1 METYFLWRK
10 GDWRDDCRHCIDL
23 IVSAYVESLYDMA
36 ETQASGLYRF
46 DYLSGEYN
54 GNQIEN
60 SLTLSLVF
68 RINPKLH
75 RYHGD
80 SGHIS

>member
-1 METYFLWRK
+1 
-10 GDWRDDCRHCIDL
+10 
-23 IVSAYVESLYDMA
+23 MA

-54 GNQIEN
+54 GNQTEN